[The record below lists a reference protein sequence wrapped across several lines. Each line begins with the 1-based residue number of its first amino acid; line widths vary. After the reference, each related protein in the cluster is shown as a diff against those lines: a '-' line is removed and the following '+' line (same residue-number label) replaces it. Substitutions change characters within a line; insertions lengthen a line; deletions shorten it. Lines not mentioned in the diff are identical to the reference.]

1 MRDKVNAGLLALFLG
16 AFGLQKFYLRKH
28 AQGVLYVLFS
38 WTFIPMI
45 ASFIE
50 AIRIFSMTDD
60 QFDDRYNTVFHDQL
74 ENLRALRNNGRIT
87 QDQFDAQRHALT
99 QLQ

>member
-16 AFGLQKFYLRKH
+16 AFGLQKFYLRKP

-87 QDQFDAQRHALT
+87 QDQFDAQRHALA